1 MYTMVC
7 PYGKTEPPP
16 PINGSPFFFEIHHP
30 YTGNALH
37 AGWPVYVVEALSIG
51 LFSGGVCGL
60 FPPSGRSLTSTIHG
74 KRKKLGAR
82 IRNPGPGR

>member
-1 MYTMVC
+1 MLDRLLGAIFLVDSRECTRWCVLM
-7 PYGKTEPPP
+7 GKQSPP

-51 LFSGGVCGL
+51 LFSGGVCVVSFL
-60 FPPSGRSLTSTIHG
+60 HPDDP
-74 KRKKLGAR
+74 
-82 IRNPGPGR
+82 